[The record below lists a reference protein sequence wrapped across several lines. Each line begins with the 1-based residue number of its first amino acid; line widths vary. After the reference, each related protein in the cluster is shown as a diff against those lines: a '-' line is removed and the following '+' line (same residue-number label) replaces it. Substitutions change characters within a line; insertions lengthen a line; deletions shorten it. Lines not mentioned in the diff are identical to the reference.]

1 MTITPAPEE
10 IPATSIS
17 AEDTLDMMERHFEP
31 AFDQL
36 GNSRLQNILE
46 MDLPRPK
53 ALMSH
58 HGYDVGQGAIAGTF
72 FFTWKY

>member
-1 MTITPAPEE
+1 MTITPSEGEDNSLP
-10 IPATSIS
+10 SIS
-17 AEDTLDMMERHFEP
+17 AEDTLEIMERHFEP

-36 GNSRLQNILE
+36 GSSRLQNILE

-58 HGYDVGQGAIAGTF
+58 HGYDVGQGAIAG
-72 FFTWKY
+72 